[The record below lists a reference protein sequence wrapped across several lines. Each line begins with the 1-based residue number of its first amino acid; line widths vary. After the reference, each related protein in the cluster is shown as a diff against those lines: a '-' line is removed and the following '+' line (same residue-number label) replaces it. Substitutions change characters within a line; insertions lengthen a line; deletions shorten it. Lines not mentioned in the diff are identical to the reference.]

1 MKTKSGAGPGFDSEA
16 ACLPLL
22 FSDMRDLI
30 SYFLMPRNVT
40 LSPLLPGDVLSAQQP
55 VLMHKTFRDKYC
67 GQKASLFTWK
77 DSEVP
82 GFLCPAWPPSQEETG
97 QTRL

>member
-1 MKTKSGAGPGFDSEA
+1 MESGAGPGFDSEA
-16 ACLPLL
+16 TCLLLL
-22 FSDMRDLI
+22 FFDMEDLI

-40 LSPLLPGDVLSAQQP
+40 LSSLLPGDILSVEQP
-55 VLMHKTFRDKYC
+55 VLMHKTLRDKYC
-67 GQKASLFTWK
+67 GEKASLFAWK